1 MTLEASARALQDF
14 IMSYV
19 NPTLVCYTQ
28 DERKQ
33 EQQKSLRRVSNEA
46 DIEPGE
52 VMWLGGS
59 VPKLDAMYRDV
70 EESSIPCI
78 IITRFSADAINQRL
92 DCWRDST
99 IDTVV

>member
-1 MTLEASARALQDF
+1 
-14 IMSYV
+14 
-19 NPTLVCYTQ
+19 
-28 DERKQ
+28 
-33 EQQKSLRRVSNEA
+33 
-46 DIEPGE
+46 
-52 VMWLGGS
+52 MWLGGS